1 MSLPDPLAYPG
12 RIAPIDPAIGP
23 KADPRPEPCPMSTT
37 GRTLARFLPYG
48 LAFFASLCIM
58 TLELVASRLVA
69 RHVGASLHV
78 WTSVIGVVL
87 GGICLGNFLGGRLAD
102 RTDAR
107 RAIGPLFALGA
118 ALTLGS
124 LWVNAVVGEVPG
136 LGAMPWSLRTLLVVS
151 LDFLVPATVLGLIG
165 PVVATVAVE
174 QASKTGSAIGDVYFW
189 GAIGSIAGTFLAGFV
204 LMYQAP
210 TSVIVTVVAAGLLI
224 PAVGL
229 LDARVGGLIALLG
242 AGCLGA
248 GSVSAID
255 RALPSVHVGFGSIA
269 SNPLVLAGQGLAV
282 IAGLVGLARLWASRK
297 PRAGLPA
304 RQLTVAGGR
313 PTRLADLAALA
324 FLISLAFM
332 TLEMVAGRMAT
343 RHLGSSIFGWT
354 SIIGVMLGGL
364 SLGNLIGGKA
374 ADRISGE
381 KQASWLFLAASAM
394 VLLIL
399 FLETPPAFLGEE
411 WAGTSVLS
419 YAPALTGM
427 PWSLRVLT
435 VIALVFFL
443 PSITMGTVSPVV
455 TKLAIDRLRE
465 VDRTGTAIG
474 SVYAWGMVGSIAGT
488 FLAGFVLID
497 VLGTKGLILGISTAM
512 ALVATGLGGIGH
524 AAWAGI
530 PLGLTFIA
538 LAPLPVLQRQGV
550 AWGVRNVEGNPET
563 ESGIAYLDESN
574 YYYIKVESEVM
585 DLPSPGTDP
594 PSGGDGASTDA
605 LKRTLVLD
613 NLIHGYFVLGHPEHI
628 EYDYEFIYAQVA
640 RRVAEQKADRLG
652 IDDPARVPLRALF
665 LGGGSYTFPRYLQH
679 AYPNAECDVAEIDP
693 AVTEANHVA
702 LGLPRDTPIR
712 THWGDARQFV
722 ENAQGG
728 ESYDLVFGDA
738 FNDFSV
744 PWHLTTRE
752 FNELI
757 AGLLDEHGAYLI
769 NIIDV
774 YRADGV
780 AVSEAVEE
788 AQIEAVA
795 AVFREAGN
803 DSESADSIARG
814 LRTAWRGDGLGIR
827 PETIANEVSGTLVGV
842 ESRRIGPISAALR
855 ARVAELEDR
864 FRGGPEQLA
873 QLAQETLERAQAQ
886 RDQAAA
892 SDALTETLDLKKSRA
907 ATAILREGGL
917 GAQSEEVAEAIAD
930 IWYGGSEV
938 VEGLL
943 EAAAP
948 QHQVDTMADRINA
961 SFQELESDL
970 RESPALLSFR
980 LVHPMEQEADATDS
994 RDPESLTARGIA
1006 RTLREVG
1013 VRRGVD
1019 DYAAAV
1025 SAEIREREIR
1035 GDLDDLARRAS
1046 QAAADLGSD
1055 PSRIA
1060 EEAARGIAEARGLG
1074 GFLGSWTETAG
1085 QTFSE
1090 VEVFG
1095 TDEPGAGFR
1104 ETFVVVAS
1112 KSPLDLIDLGRRP
1125 ADPTFEQKGEP
1136 FEPDPYRP
1144 EDRIALRIR
1153 SRGITLTD
1161 DYAPVENLLAPV
1173 AATRATD

>member
-1 MSLPDPLAYPG
+1 
-12 RIAPIDPAIGP
+12 
-23 KADPRPEPCPMSTT
+23 MSTT
-37 GRTLARFLPYG
+37 GRTLARSLPYA

-124 LWVNAVVGEVPG
+124 LWVNAVVGETPG
-136 LGAMPWSLRTLLVVS
+136 LDAMPWSLRTLLVVS

-174 QASKTGSAIGDVYFW
+174 QAKKTGSAIGDVYFW
-189 GAIGSIAGTFLAGFV
+189 GAIGSIVGTFLAGFV

-210 TSVIVTVVAAGLLI
+210 TSVIVTVVAAALLV
-224 PAVGL
+224 PAAGL
-229 LDARVGGLIALLG
+229 LDARLGGLVALLG
-242 AGCLGA
+242 AVCLGA
-248 GSVSAID
+248 GSVSTID
-255 RALPSVHVGFGSIA
+255 RALPGLPFEVGSTA
-269 SNPLVLAGQGLAV
+269 SNPLVLAGHGLAAV
-282 IAGLVGLARLWASRK
+282 AGLVGLARLWAARR
-297 PRAGLPA
+297 PRASSPPGGTRA
-304 RQLTVAGGR
+304 DDGR
-313 PTRLADLAALA
+313 PTRLSDLAALA

-364 SLGNLIGGKA
+364 SLGNLIGGKL

-411 WAGTSVLS
+411 WAGASVLS
-419 YAPALTGM
+419 YTPMLTGM
-427 PWSLRVLT
+427 PWSLRVLA
-435 VIALVFFL
+435 VVALVFFL

-455 TKLAIDRLRE
+455 TKLAIDRLRR

-488 FLAGFVLID
+488 FLAGFLLID

-512 ALVATGLGGIGH
+512 ALAATGLGGIGH

-538 LAPLPVLQRQGV
+538 LAPLPALQRQGV
-550 AWGVRNVEGNPET
+550 AWGVRNVRGDPGT
-563 ESGIAYLDESN
+563 ESGIAHLDESN

-585 DLPSPGTDP
+585 DLPSPGTEASSGEADAP
-594 PSGGDGASTDA
+594 PDA

-640 RRVAEQKADRLG
+640 RRVAEQKAERLG
-652 IDDPARVPLRALF
+652 IDDPTRVPLRALF

-679 AYPNAECDVAEIDP
+679 AFPNAECDVAEIDP

-722 ENAQGG
+722 ERAQGG
-728 ESYDLVFGDA
+728 EPYDLVFGDA

-774 YRADGV
+774 YRADDV
-780 AVSEAVEE
+780 AVEEAAEE

-803 DSESADSIARG
+803 DADSADSIARG
-814 LRTAWRGDGLGIR
+814 LRTAWNGDGLGLR
-827 PETIANEVSGTLVGV
+827 PSAIAEAVSGTLAGV
-842 ESRRIGPISAALR
+842 ESRDAGPIAAALR
-855 ARVAELEDR
+855 RRIAELEDR
-864 FRGGPEQLA
+864 FRGGPEELA
-873 QLAQETLERAQAQ
+873 RLSQETLERAQSQ

-892 SDALTETLDLKKSRA
+892 SEALAETLELKKARA
-907 ATAILREGGL
+907 ATAILRDGGL
-917 GAQSEEVAEAIAD
+917 GGESEEVAEAIAD
-930 IWYGGSEV
+930 VWYGDPDV
-938 VEGLL
+938 VAGLL
-943 EAAAP
+943 EVAAP
-948 QHQVDTMADRINA
+948 QSDADGMAERIDA
-961 SFQELESDL
+961 SFRELESDL
-970 RESPALLSFR
+970 RESPSLLSFR
-980 LVHPMEQEADATDS
+980 LVHPMGKEAKATGS
-994 RDPESLTARGIA
+994 RDPRALTSQGIA
-1006 RTLREVG
+1006 GTLREVG

-1019 DYAAAV
+1019 DYASAV
-1025 SAEIREREIR
+1025 STEIKEREIR
-1035 GDLDDLARRAS
+1035 GDLEDLARRAAR
-1046 QAAADLGSD
+1046 AATDLGSD
-1055 PSRIA
+1055 PDRLA
-1060 EEAARGIAEARGLG
+1060 RDAARGVAEARGLG
-1074 GFLGSWTETAG
+1074 AFIGSWTGTAG
-1085 QTFSE
+1085 QTFRE

-1095 TDEPGAGFR
+1095 TDAPGAGFR

-1112 KSPLDLIDLGRRP
+1112 EAPIDLADLGRRP
-1125 ADPTFEQKGEP
+1125 DDPTFEQDGEP
-1136 FEPDPYRP
+1136 FEPDPYP
-1144 EDRIALRIR
+1144 SEDRAALRLR